1 MFYDSNDLFLFLHY
15 SLRFNSEDIV
25 FFFRIKQCETK
36 EGTRRMREAINGGGG
51 FEVRRGAMVCDVRY
65 ALVARAEQR
74 LNK

>member
-1 MFYDSNDLFLFLHY
+1 
-15 SLRFNSEDIV
+15 
-25 FFFRIKQCETK
+25 
-36 EGTRRMREAINGGGG
+36 MREAINGGGG

>member
-1 MFYDSNDLFLFLHY
+1 MTVTICFCFYIIHYVLIWKILFF
-15 SLRFNSEDIV
+15 S
-25 FFFRIKQCETK
+25 RIKQCETK